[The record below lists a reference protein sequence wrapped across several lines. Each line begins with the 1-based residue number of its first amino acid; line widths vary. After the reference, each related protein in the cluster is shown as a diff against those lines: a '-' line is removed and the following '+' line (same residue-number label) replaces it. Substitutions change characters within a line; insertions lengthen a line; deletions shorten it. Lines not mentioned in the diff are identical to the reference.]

1 MRRGGREGGEPPRVR
16 SRARIVARIVAH
28 RNAARELEREQERA
42 LLLHRF
48 GEERAQD
55 RKEEDETQRHSREPR
70 GDDAVVPD
78 EIHRRRAGRGGV
90 GRGHARVRRGKRR
103 ATRGVA
109 LRREPAELA
118 SARFSP
124 HRRTVSGGLTTIA
137 GDEMQ
142 HRRRDE
148 RPLVR
153 DVDHFGADYMSRS
166 HIPLLH
172 ALHDGVGRRP
182 PRPAF
187 RFSTRSVRRVGRS
200 RRGAVVARARG

>member
-1 MRRGGREGGEPPRVR
+1 MRGRRTGFLTGEVERGEAFASAPAGFERKPGWASSTKETGVGFATEDGSIVRRGGRGR
-16 SRARIVARIVAH
+16 SRRGFDRARESSRESS
-28 RNAARELEREQERA
+28 RTGTARELEREQERA

-142 HRRRDE
+142 HRH
-148 RPLVR
+148 VR
-153 DVDHFGADYMSRS
+153 DVRAGLRVQV
-166 HIPLLH
+166 LH
-172 ALHDGVGRRP
+172 RLD
-182 PRPAF
+182 
-187 RFSTRSVRRVGRS
+187 
-200 RRGAVVARARG
+200 